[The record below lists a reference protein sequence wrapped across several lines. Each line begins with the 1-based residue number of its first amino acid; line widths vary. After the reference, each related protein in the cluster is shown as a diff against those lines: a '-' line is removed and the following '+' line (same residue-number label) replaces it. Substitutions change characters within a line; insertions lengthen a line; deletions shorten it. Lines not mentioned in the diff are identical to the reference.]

1 MSTFMDPTFT
11 NYTNDQAQNYAKLRG
26 TYADPLFNIIID
38 HHVKTGGNFQI
49 IADVGC
55 GPGNAT
61 KPLAHSFD
69 RAIGLDPAIEMINTA
84 QKLGGKTATGEPI
97 TYCVSGA
104 ESIAYSI
111 RMNMPFTEENGGV
124 DMITAAMAAHWFDM
138 PKFWS
143 EAAQIVKP
151 GGSVAL
157 WTHSSLFC
165 HPSTPN
171 TEQVQKAL
179 FYLEREIL
187 APYELPGNRLSRDYY
202 DDLALPWTITNKD
215 VERAFPKSGFVR
227 MIWDQKGVLTDGE
240 NFFSSSD
247 ETTVSELADGLQTA
261 SMVTRWREAHPDLVN
276 TDQDCVELA
285 MAELRKALGASED
298 EDPVLKVGSAT
309 VLLLFKRE

>member
-1 MSTFMDPTFT
+1 MSTFTDPTFT
-11 NYTNDQAQNYAKLRG
+11 KYTNDQAQNYAKLRG

-38 HHVKTGGNFQI
+38 HHAKTGGNFQI
-49 IADVGC
+49 LADVGC

-61 KPLAHSFD
+61 KPFAHSFD
-69 RAIGLDPAIEMINTA
+69 HAIGLDPAIEMINTA
-84 QKLGGKTATGEPI
+84 QKLGGKTAIGEPI

-104 ESIAYSI
+104 ESIAYYI
-111 RMNMPFTEENGGV
+111 QENMPFIEENGGV
-124 DMITAAMAAHWFDM
+124 DMITAAMAAHWFNM

-143 EAAQIVKP
+143 EATQIVKS

-171 TEQVQKAL
+171 AEQVQNAL

-187 APYELPGNRLSRDYY
+187 APYELPENRLSRDYY
-202 DDLALPWTITNKD
+202 DNLALPWTITNKD

-227 MIWDQKGVLTDGE
+227 MIWDRDGVLTDGE
-240 NFFSSSD
+240 NFFSGSD
-247 ETTVSELADGLQTA
+247 ETTASKLADSLQTA
-261 SMVTRWREAHPDLVN
+261 SMVTRWRKAHPDLVD
-276 TDQDCVELA
+276 TDQDCVALA
-285 MAELRKALGASED
+285 MAELRKALGVSED
-298 EDPVLKVGSAT
+298 EDPMLKVGSAT